1 MHRLIKK
8 GWSFFKWLRRHPVLR
23 FVFALG
29 SILTLTACVIVAGVV
44 MTLKS
49 RDVAVPSVVRNY
61 VAQQLAQT
69 LPEIVID
76 YDQLRLGL
84 ADDWHPQLI
93 LQNVAL
99 SQPERAPF
107 LQLSNIQIEFAPES
121 LVAGGLLLTDVS
133 LAGAGVALKRAQDGT
148 IRLRFMTT
156 APDAAAGVDLFEA
169 LDVIDTTLADPSFER
184 FSRISLSGLTVQ
196 FDDARADRRYVVDGA
211 RMDLSR
217 QADILRIRADMALLS
232 GGADIATLELN
243 YDSPIGQ
250 RRAEFGVT
258 VSDMPA
264 RDIADQSPALAWLS
278 PLDAP
283 ISGALRGG
291 WDDTAA
297 VLPLNATLQIGAGQI
312 QPSDQVRPIP
322 FDQARAYFSY
332 NPALQSIEFAE
343 ISVQTPDTKL
353 TATGYADLLGT
364 QTDPRGFIG
373 QFQFS
378 NVTANPLGLFEQ
390 PLSVSQASLDFQLG
404 LTPFDL
410 EIRNF
415 YLQDAASGAQVIA
428 TSRVRAP
435 QSGWDVAVD
444 AMTQKTDLDTVLR
457 FWPLGFKPNP
467 RKWVADNIAAAVL
480 HDVQFSL
487 RASGQQ
493 KPTALTSFWFD
504 QAQFKALRTFPE
516 IHEASGKFQAYDYR
530 TTVVLD
536 QGQITSPKGGTITLN
551 DSHFVIADS
560 RIKPSPAQVTLNY
573 DAAIPD
579 LMWLLDHDPI
589 KLVSRLK
596 RDADFVAGRA
606 TGQAELNFILRPG
619 LQEPDIGYSVFADL
633 RDVTSSVLI
642 PDRQF
647 AASALTLELKD
658 RELLISGNALVN
670 QVDVNGAF
678 RASVGVAPKF
688 DPVATVR
695 SNVGQADLVKLGIAT
710 PEGLF
715 SGKADAEMQITFA
728 KGVAPEFT
736 VTTDLVGISARLN
749 PLGWAKGKN
758 RAGQLDIS
766 GAFAAGRALENISLS
781 AAGLTA
787 TGRGVFDGPR
797 FQSLNF
803 DRVTFGSGLNAPVVV
818 PAQGPIKILG
828 GRASL
833 PPNRSKSGSSAGSQ
847 GRELT
852 VRLDRLDLSE
862 SYFLTQFSADFAADG
877 SGVFRGVLNDRVRV
891 DGRVSSPNA
900 GRVVDV
906 TAKNAGRVLD
916 TIGLVTDAS
925 GGAMQFT
932 LTPRA
937 AGGFDGSATMRDV
950 NIYKAPVLLNLLNTL
965 SVVGLLDQLRGA
977 GLFMNEIDAKFRVKD
992 DQVIIENATALGPSV
1007 GISLNGYY
1015 NSQDRILDM
1024 QGVLSP
1030 LYILNGIGSIF
1041 TQKGEGLLGFNF
1053 NLTGNVDTPRIDVN
1067 PMSIF
1072 TPAMFRNLFRHPP
1085 PVLE

>member
-1 MHRLIKK
+1 VHRLIKK
-8 GWSFFKWLRRHPVLR
+8 GLSFFKWLRRHPVLR
-23 FVFALG
+23 FLFALG
-29 SILTLTACVIVAGVV
+29 SILTLTACVLVAGFV

-49 RDVAVPSVVRNY
+49 RDVVVPAVVRDY
-61 VAQQLAQT
+61 VAQQLAQA
-69 LPEIVID
+69 LPDIAIR

-84 ADDWHPQLI
+84 ADDWHPQLV

-107 LQLSNIQIEFAPES
+107 LQLSDIQIQFAPES
-121 LVAGGLLLTDVS
+121 LVAGDLLLTDVS

-156 APDAAAGVDLFEA
+156 AADAAAGVDLFDA
-169 LDVIDTTLADPSFER
+169 LGAVDASLADPSFDR
-184 FSRISLSGLTVQ
+184 FSSIDLSGLTVQ
-196 FDDARADRRYVVDGA
+196 FDDARANRRYVVDGA
-211 RMDLSR
+211 RLHLSR

-250 RRAEFGVT
+250 RRAEFGLT
-258 VSDMPA
+258 LSDMPA

-291 WDDTAA
+291 WDDNAA
-297 VLPLNATLQIGAGQI
+297 VLPLNATLQIGAGLV

-322 FDQARAYFSY
+322 FDQARTYFTYDPSQ
-332 NPALQSIEFAE
+332 QSIEFAE
-343 ISVQTPDTKL
+343 ISVQAPDMNL
-353 TATGYADLLGT
+353 AATGYADLLGT
-364 QTDPRGFIG
+364 QTDPQGFIG

-390 PLSVSQASLDFQLG
+390 ALSVSQASLDFQLG

-435 QSGWDVAVD
+435 QSGWDVAVN
-444 AMTQKTDLDTVLR
+444 AMTEQTDLETVLR
-457 FWPLGFKPNP
+457 FWPLDFKPKP
-467 RKWVADNIAAAVL
+467 RKWVADNITAALL

-487 RASGQQ
+487 RASGQN
-493 KPTALTSFWFD
+493 KPNALTSFWFD
-504 QAQFKALRTFPE
+504 QAQFKALKTFPE
-516 IHEASGKFQAYDYR
+516 ITGASGKFQAYDYR

-536 QGQITSPKGGTITLN
+536 QGHITSPKGGKIELN
-551 DSHFVIADS
+551 DSFFVIPDT
-560 RIKPSPAQVTLNY
+560 RIKPSPAQVALRY

-589 KLVSRLK
+589 KLMTRLK

-606 TGQAELNFILRPG
+606 TGQADLNFILRPG
-619 LQEPDIGYSVFADL
+619 LKEPDIGYSVFADL

-647 AASALTLELKD
+647 AAPALKLELQD
-658 RELLISGNALVN
+658 RELEISGDASVN
-670 QVDVNGAF
+670 QVDLTGAF

-695 SNVGQADLVKLGIAT
+695 SNVGQAELSQLGIAT

-728 KGVAPEFT
+728 KGVAPEFK
-736 VTTDLVGISARLN
+736 VTTDLVGISARLD

-758 RAGQLDIS
+758 RAGKLDIS

-797 FQSLNF
+797 FQSLNL
-803 DRVTFGSGLNAPVVV
+803 DRVSYGSVLDAPVVV
-818 PAQGPIKILG
+818 PAQGALKILG

-833 PPNRSKSGSSAGSQ
+833 PQTASSSRSK
-847 GRELT
+847 GREMT

-862 SYFLTQFSADFAADG
+862 SYFLTQFSADLAANG

-891 DGRVSSPNA
+891 DGRISSKKGVRRVSATS
-900 GRVVDV
+900 
-906 TAKNAGRVLD
+906 KNAGRVLD
-916 TIGLVTDAS
+916 AIGLVKDAS
-925 GGAMQFT
+925 GGAMNLT
-932 LTPRA
+932 LVPRA
-937 AGGFDGSATMRDV
+937 EGGFDGSATLQDV
-950 NIYKAPVLLNLLNTL
+950 NIYQAPVLLELLNTL

-977 GLFMNEIDAKFRVKD
+977 GLLMNEIEAKFRVADK
-992 DQVIIENATALGPSV
+992 QVIIENATALGPSL

-1015 NSQDRILDM
+1015 NSQDQTLDM

-1030 LYILNGIGSIF
+1030 LYVLNGIGSIF

-1053 NLTGNVDTPRIDVN
+1053 NLTGNVDTPRVSVN

-1072 TPAMFRNLFRHPP
+1072 TPAMFRNLFRRPP